1 MKANITYKEHIIH
14 DAEIKTISD
23 HIVSFYLTKNV
34 RNGELIAYIV
44 ERIINERG
52 SITCI
57 DKDTYH
63 IVFEKNEVDEII
75 ITEL

>member
-1 MKANITYKEHIIH
+1 MQAIIIYKEHAIH
-14 DAEIKTISD
+14 DADVKTISD
-23 HIVSFYLTKNV
+23 HIVSFYLTKNA
-34 RNGELIAYIV
+34 NNAELIAYIV

>member
-1 MKANITYKEHIIH
+1 MTAIINYKDHIIH
-14 DAEIKTISD
+14 DADIKTISD

-34 RNGELIAYIV
+34 DNAELIAYIV

-52 SITCI
+52 SITVV
-57 DKDTYH
+57 DDNTFH

-75 ITEL
+75 VTEH